1 MKKGR
6 RLINTVL
13 FTKTGITCNHMCT
26 VQGFFHTTFTTATT
40 FLGLYL
46 LPTIPHD
53 KEKKESVQFFDEN
66 YTFFHHF
73 PIWGGYAHKST
84 VYKHILN
91 S

>member
-1 MKKGR
+1 
-6 RLINTVL
+6 
-13 FTKTGITCNHMCT
+13 MCT

-40 FLGLYL
+40 FLGSYL

-73 PIWGGYAHKST
+73 PIWWGYAHKST

-91 S
+91 SSKYTK

>member
-1 MKKGR
+1 
-6 RLINTVL
+6 
-13 FTKTGITCNHMCT
+13 MCT

-40 FLGLYL
+40 FLGSYL

-73 PIWGGYAHKST
+73 PIWWGYAHKST

-91 S
+91 SSK

>member
-1 MKKGR
+1 
-6 RLINTVL
+6 
-13 FTKTGITCNHMCT
+13 MCT

-40 FLGLYL
+40 FLGSYL

-73 PIWGGYAHKST
+73 PIWWGYAHKST

-91 S
+91 SSR